1 MLTKYFEWIKGSM
14 DTSAE
19 EQLREKKMVHKLFWI
34 DFIVCFLF
42 FMPFIK
48 LHFSIDS
55 YTMMVS
61 QNSAWGGGWSS
72 FSKWTIYCCAYY
84 GGCSFIRN

>member
-34 DFIVCFLF
+34 DFIV
-42 FMPFIK
+42 
-48 LHFSIDS
+48 
-55 YTMMVS
+55 
-61 QNSAWGGGWSS
+61 
-72 FSKWTIYCCAYY
+72 
-84 GGCSFIRN
+84 